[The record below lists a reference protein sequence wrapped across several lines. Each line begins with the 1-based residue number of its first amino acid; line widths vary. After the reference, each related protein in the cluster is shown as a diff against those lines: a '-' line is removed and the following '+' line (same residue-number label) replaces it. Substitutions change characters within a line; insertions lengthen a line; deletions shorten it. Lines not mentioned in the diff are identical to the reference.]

1 MANVTYENKDKNLKD
16 GVHNKFTDADANNI
30 KAAVNSKADA
40 SAVAALANPFRGPFN
55 FTAGAFPTTGGTG
68 AAGAVQAGNV
78 YDAVLDDPNTPVTI
92 DGVYITHGAQVRAR
106 VDAPGQT
113 GANWKATNA

>member
-16 GVHNKFTDADANNI
+16 GVHNKFTDQNANEL

-40 SAVAALANPFRGPFN
+40 SGVAALANPFRGNFN

-68 AAGAVQAGNV
+68 SAGAVQAGNV
-78 YDAVLDDPNTPVTI
+78 FDAVLDDPNTPVTI
-92 DGVYITHGAQVRAR
+92 DGKLITHGAQVRAL
-106 VDAPGQT
+106 VDTPGQT
-113 GANWKATNA
+113 GANWKVTNA